1 MKDFTK
7 LKVWEKSHTLTIR
20 IYGLTKAFP
29 GEVKNGLTAR
39 MRQAAA
45 SIPVNLAEGSGRNST
60 DERAR
65 FIESAFGSACEVEY
79 QLILS
84 RDLGYI
90 TTDKFETF
98 TADVTEVKHMLAFLT
113 ATLKAEA

>member
-20 IYGLTKAFP
+20 IYGLTKEFP
-29 GEVKNGLTAR
+29 GDAKNGLTAR

-45 SIPVNLAEGSGRNST
+45 SIPVNLAVGSGRNT

-65 FIESAFGSACEVEY
+65 CIESAFGAACEVEY
-79 QLILS
+79 HLVLS
-84 RDLGYI
+84 RDLGYM
-90 TTDKFETF
+90 TPDMFETF
-98 TADVTEVKHMLAFLT
+98 TDSVSEVKRMLAFLT
-113 ATLKAEA
+113 GTLRTDN